1 MLKEEFE
8 KLMGEPVS
16 QEEYIEAN
24 AMYMYVDDFDKETFV
39 RQYKRVRGLPLLRS
53 IIDKASSCERKN
65 SKLLEKINDAVN
77 LFLDIEND
85 DNLDQNWE
93 KYIEEMVET
102 MVGRKK
108 VTIKK
113 CQKGYTLSTEQL
125 SYILQNLK

>member
-24 AMYMYVDDFDKETFV
+24 AMYMFVDDFDKETFV
-39 RQYKRVRGLPLLRS
+39 RQYKKVRGLPLLSS
-53 IIDKASSCERKN
+53 ICDKASRCERKN
-65 SKLLEKINDAVN
+65 SKLLEKIDNAVN
-77 LFLDIEND
+77 LLLDIESD
-85 DNLDQNWE
+85 DNLDQDWV
-93 KYIEEMVET
+93 KWIEDMVET

-113 CQKGYTLSTEQL
+113 CQKGYILSKDQI
-125 SYILQNLK
+125 SYIMENLK